1 MEMLFFFGYATIK
14 PTDTV
19 TETNPEILRPTD
31 FFVYEEHEKA
41 KIAQQIKDIYHERR
55 KGVTD
60 LELLS
65 AYKKIRAPIKASKI
79 AYGKSEDNTIKKI
92 NVYIL

>member
-31 FFVYEEHEKA
+31 FFVYEEHEVPER
-41 KIAQQIKDIYHERR
+41 IKDLSYQFR
-55 KGVTD
+55 KTN
-60 LELLS
+60 
-65 AYKKIRAPIKASKI
+65 
-79 AYGKSEDNTIKKI
+79 SEAIS
-92 NVYIL
+92 